1 MLPGKGIEQFVVGKK
16 KSMRKLKWSEKT
28 HTGKSSYARYFEEYD
43 AYKIPRKNRKGFKV
57 IRVYQGI
64 YYSLDNR
71 NTIYF
76 RKVVFFLLWLLA
88 AMMLAF
94 NACCDF
100 AGKLP
105 SLSGIPVAVS
115 VLALLAMLY
124 AVFNYEIAGCK
135 MTANE
140 FQASHGPIIR
150 TSIISF
156 ISIEATAVIWL
167 VLGILY
173 QRGGG
178 LIAQISVEM
187 LLAASGGGLFW
198 IYYVESHTVYS
209 EQKST
214 DLPPEGAVKI
224 RI

>member
-1 MLPGKGIEQFVVGKK
+1 MWKP
-16 KSMRKLKWSEKT
+16 KWSEKT
-28 HTGKSSYARYFEEYD
+28 QTGKSSYARYFEEYD

-57 IRVYQGI
+57 VRIYRGI

-71 NTIYF
+71 STIYF
-76 RKVVFFLLWLLA
+76 RKIAFFLLWLLA
-88 AMMLAF
+88 AVVLAF
-94 NACCDF
+94 NACCDL

-105 SLSGIPVAVS
+105 LLSGIPVAVS
-115 VLALLAMLY
+115 VLALLAMAY
-124 AVFNYEIAGCK
+124 AVFNYEMAGCK

-140 FQASHGPIIR
+140 FRSAHEPIIR
-150 TSIISF
+150 TSIVSF

-167 VLGILY
+167 VLGIIY
-173 QRGGG
+173 QQGSG
-178 LIAQISVEM
+178 IAAQIGVEI

-214 DLPPEGAVKI
+214 DFPPDGAVRI